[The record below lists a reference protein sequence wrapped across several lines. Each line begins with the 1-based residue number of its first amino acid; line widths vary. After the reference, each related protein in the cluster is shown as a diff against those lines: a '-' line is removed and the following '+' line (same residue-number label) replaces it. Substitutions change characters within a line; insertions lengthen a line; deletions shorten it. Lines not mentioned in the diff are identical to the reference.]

1 MKTWIVAA
9 LAVAL
14 SGAVGAAAAQQD
26 EVDRLQ
32 LLGPDVQDWHLSLD
46 GHRWR
51 IPRGCLMGR
60 LFGGDEEGRRFG
72 TGEEGRLLGA
82 GEEGRRLGAAEDGRR
97 LGADEEERHLG
108 AAEDGRRL
116 GADEEGRRLGAAEEG
131 RRLGA
136 DEEGRR
142 LGAAE
147 EGRRLG
153 AAEEG
158 RLHGSA
164 VEPLACRH
172 YSDADVPNAV
182 LVEGVGGRRI
192 VLNPASRYL
201 LEVRHLPASAGGDE
215 DDRLIVIR

>member
-1 MKTWIVAA
+1 MRKLAPSA
-9 LAVAL
+9 LAAVLVCTGAL
-14 SGAVGAAAAQQD
+14 AAAQD
-26 EVDRLQ
+26 NVDRLQ
-32 LLGPDVQDWHLSLD
+32 LLGPDAAEWHLSLD

-51 IPRGCLMGR
+51 IPEACLMGR
-60 LFGGDEEGRRFG
+60 LHGGAEDGRRF
-72 TGEEGRLLGA
+72 GA
-82 GEEGRRLGAAEDGRR
+82 GEEGRRLGAAEEGRR
-97 LGADEEERHLG
+97 LGADEADRRIGAAEAGRRFG
-108 AAEDGRRL
+108 AAEDGRHL
-116 GADEEGRRLGAAEEG
+116 GAAEEGRRLGAAEEG

-158 RLHGSA
+158 RLLGSA

-172 YSDADVPNAV
+172 FSDADTPNAV

-201 LEVRHLPASAGGDE
+201 LEVRHLPAGAGGDE